1 MAPSM
6 SVTRSVAIVG
16 GLARQA
22 LFRRPSFR
30 STPWPADSSLAS
42 SGPRFILT
50 CPLGVRQAPPTT
62 ERLVELHVGEETVA
76 ANLRERVLRR
86 VELLLGFE
94 HFEIIGQPLAIAIGR
109 MLYGLREGLH
119 RRVLSRLGLVQL
131 AQRGEDI
138 RDFAER
144 AEDRLLVLEPRL
156 LPLRDGRAIGP
167 QVAARVE
174 ERSAEHARHRPDRRR
189 PSREGRHLGT
199 GRTEQSGQAQLGEEL
214 RLGDADPRIG
224 AHELLLGLAE
234 VGAPLE
240 ERRRQSGRRSEE
252 HTSELQSLA
261 YLVCRL

>member
-42 SGPRFILT
+42 SGPRFIPT

-109 MLYGLREGLH
+109 MLYGLRERLH
-119 RRVLSRLGLVQL
+119 RRVLSRLGGEG
-131 AQRGEDI
+131 ARGG
-138 RDFAER
+138 RR
-144 AEDRLLVLEPRL
+144 ACDRSLSQI
-156 LPLRDGRAIGP
+156 GRAH
-167 QVAARVE
+167 V
-174 ERSAEHARHRPDRRR
+174 
-189 PSREGRHLGT
+189 
-199 GRTEQSGQAQLGEEL
+199 
-214 RLGDADPRIG
+214 
-224 AHELLLGLAE
+224 
-234 VGAPLE
+234 
-240 ERRRQSGRRSEE
+240 
-252 HTSELQSLA
+252 
-261 YLVCRL
+261 

>member
-94 HFEIIGQPLAIAIGR
+94 HFEVIGQPLAIAIGR
-109 MLYGLREGLH
+109 MLYGLRERSQSPGA
-119 RRVLSRLGLVQL
+119 GQL
-131 AQRGEDI
+131 LRSARSP
-138 RDFAER
+138 A
-144 AEDRLLVLEPRL
+144 AA
-156 LPLRDGRAIGP
+156 LPG
-167 QVAARVE
+167 
-174 ERSAEHARHRPDRRR
+174 AEHARADSPQPSPRVRAALQGARWWVEPD
-189 PSREGRHLGT
+189 
-199 GRTEQSGQAQLGEEL
+199 
-214 RLGDADPRIG
+214 
-224 AHELLLGLAE
+224 
-234 VGAPLE
+234 
-240 ERRRQSGRRSEE
+240 GRRVDKSG
-252 HTSELQSLA
+252 
-261 YLVCRL
+261 